1 MFLHVYIIVFGI
13 VLSYITNLLTA
24 LCSSL
29 LYAIY
34 LHRNGDEIIFEVI
47 WTMYVLVTLVNTMLH
62 PWLLVTLPIHF
73 YMQGYKL
80 LHPVYTNESH

>member
-1 MFLHVYIIVFGI
+1 MILHVYIIVFGI
-13 VLSYITNLLTA
+13 VLSYITNFMTA
-24 LCSSL
+24 ICCTT
-29 LYAIY
+29 LYGIFIY
-34 LHRNGDEIIFEVI
+34 KGNDVFPLI
-47 WTMYVLVTLVNTMLH
+47 WTLYLLVTLVNSIVH